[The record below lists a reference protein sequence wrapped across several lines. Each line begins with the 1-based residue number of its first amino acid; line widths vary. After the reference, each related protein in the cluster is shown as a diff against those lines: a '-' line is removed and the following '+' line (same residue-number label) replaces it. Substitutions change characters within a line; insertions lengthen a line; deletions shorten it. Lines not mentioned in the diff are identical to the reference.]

1 VQALGAP
8 EGRSPRRDRE
18 ATEGVGEGDGVD
30 VVAHGPQAREGD
42 GAAGGGAQGRGVAE
56 VGGHPLFAGAL
67 GMAEG
72 GQKQQ
77 PESQGQRGS
86 RGGGAGEGS
95 TGRRGVVASAA
106 IVVLAGILQTMRPKQ
121 WVKNLF
127 VLAPVVF
134 AKNLFHE
141 PILLRA
147 AAAFAGFS
155 MLAGAVYTI
164 NDLVDVEDDRR
175 HPTKCHRPIAA
186 GKVPEGV
193 ARLAAGLLV
202 LVGVGGTLWLDVRVG
217 LAALAY
223 LALNLAY
230 SFKLKQ
236 FAYLDV
242 GIIAVGFVLRVV
254 AGSYAVS
261 TPAQPVRPS
270 LYLLLCTAFLS
281 LFLGFGKRYHELSVN
296 AAKARDALRFYS
308 LPHPAPRPLGHRP
321 RHGGR
326 LPRLDAAT
334 RRRFCSLPRATSGP
348 PRPSCWW
355 ASAASSSSSGRPR
368 ASRPPTPCSATCPS
382 CSPS

>member
-1 VQALGAP
+1 
-8 EGRSPRRDRE
+8 
-18 ATEGVGEGDGVD
+18 
-30 VVAHGPQAREGD
+30 
-42 GAAGGGAQGRGVAE
+42 
-56 VGGHPLFAGAL
+56 
-67 GMAEG
+67 MAER

-77 PESQGQRGS
+77 PESQGQRGRS
-86 RGGGAGEGS
+86 GGDAGEGS

-193 ARLAAGLLV
+193 ARLAAGVLV

-242 GIIAVGFVLRVV
+242 GIIALGFVLRVV

-308 LPHPAPRPLGHRP
+308 LPTLRLALWGTALGTV
-321 RHGGR
+321 GVY
-326 LPRLDAAT
+326 LAWTL
-334 RRRFCSLPRATSGP
+334 
-348 PRPSCWW
+348 
-355 ASAASSSSSGRPR
+355 
-368 ASRPPTPCSATCPS
+368 RPPEILQFAQGYLWATTPFVLVGIGRFVKLLGSS
-382 CSPS
+382 QGESPTDAMLRDVPFVLTVVSWTLLVVAMIYRLRPTG